1 MKLLLDTHLLLWAA
15 NEPKRLSRKARAM
28 IADEANEPAFSA
40 ASIWEVAIKSALGRA
55 DFEVDAEQLFRGLVA
70 NGYEEI
76 PVRSAHGAHVARLPG
91 LHGDPFDRL
100 LVAQARLEGRLLVT
114 SDPLVAKY
122 GASVALV

>member
-15 NEPKRLSRKARAM
+15 NQPKKLTRKARAM
-28 IADEANEPAFSA
+28 IADEGNALAFSA

-55 DFEVDAEQLFRGLVA
+55 DFVVDAGQLSQGLVA

-76 PVRSAHGAHVARLPG
+76 PVRSVHATQVAYLPA
-91 LHGDPFDRL
+91 LHADPFDRL
-100 LVAQARLEGRLLVT
+100 LVAQARIEGLLLVT

>member
-1 MKLLLDTHLLLWAA
+1 MRLLLDTHLLLWAA
-15 NEPKRLSRKARAM
+15 NEPRKLSRKARAM
-28 IADEANEPAFSA
+28 VGDESNSPAFSA
-40 ASIWEVAIKSALGRA
+40 ASIWEIAIKSALGRT
-55 DFEVDAEQLFRGLVA
+55 DFEVDPEQLCRGLLA

-76 PVRSAHGAHVARLPG
+76 PVRSAHAALVARLPE

-100 LVAQARLEGRLLVT
+100 LVAQARVEGVLLIT